1 MGRMELTEN
10 LLTETEEVPETTF
23 GTGRLLGIFF
33 ALVLVCALFF
43 GFGYTLGR
51 STGVAQAATTESLGV
66 TAPTTA
72 DASNAT
78 KPSAAAACTGS
89 DCPGAAPQDLTFYKA
104 VEQKDAQPALTKPT
118 EEKAEQPAAEKPKW
132 ATVMTTRMPAGFV
145 VQVAALTK
153 RGDADA
159 MVKALNR
166 KNYPVF
172 VLNAPGDRFYRVQV
186 GPYPTRTEADMM
198 QDRLRHDGYKA
209 IVKR

>member
-1 MGRMELTEN
+1 MGRMELTET
-10 LLTETEEVPETTF
+10 LLTETEEVPEPTF

-51 STGVAQAATTESLGV
+51 STGVAQASTTENMAVAS
-66 TAPTTA
+66 PTTT
-72 DASNAT
+72 DANGAS
-78 KPSAAAACTGS
+78 KPSAASACTGS
-89 DCPGAAPQDLTFYKA
+89 DCAGAAPQDLTFYKA
-104 VEQKDAQPALTKPT
+104 VEQKDAQPVLTKPV
-118 EEKAEQPAAEKPKW
+118 EETVAKPVVEKPKS
-132 ATVMTTRMPAGFV
+132 AMVTTTKMPAGFV

-153 RGDADA
+153 RDDADA
-159 MVKALNR
+159 MVKALHR

-172 VLNAPGDRFYRVQV
+172 VMNAPGDRFYRVQV

-209 IVKR
+209 IVKK